1 MARKIFRLERKLAAE
16 GTAMSKKRG
25 FWAIAPLSAVLD
37 FCKRTADRGRR
48 YAARLANQLGISNRG
63 NPQQVVQVTKASC
76 SSPLDFAGKPA
87 ELTEFIK
94 QLSIGDRIRVFCD
107 DGIVRAEKVSQTQFK
122 EIHAETMTELV
133 H

>member
-1 MARKIFRLERKLAAE
+1 
-16 GTAMSKKRG
+16 MSKKHG
-25 FWAIAPLSAVLD
+25 ISVTVLLSAVLD
-37 FCKRTADRGRR
+37 FCKNSADQGRR
-48 YAARLANQLGISNRG
+48 YAARLTNKLRISTKG
-63 NPQQVVQVTKASC
+63 NPQEVSRVTKESH
-76 SSPLDFAGKPA
+76 SSPVDFTGRPV

-107 DGIVRAEKVSQTQFK
+107 DGIVLAEKISQTQFK